1 MIARLLHPGNLTLSA
16 TALLLALLAASPSP
30 AQVPAPVPAPVT
42 PGSGGVVVP
51 SPSPARA
58 NQAGTDATPTTVTP
72 PALPSMPTPPGAE
85 MDRVV
90 ATVNGYL
97 ILDSDVDQER
107 RFAALLP
114 YGEAAGPYSREE
126 ALQRLI
132 NRELILQQ
140 ARLQPQDT
148 ITTAAAEADLDALRK
163 SIPNCKQFQC
173 ETQAGWDSFLA
184 TQGFTEASIV
194 RLWRQRME
202 VLAFIELRFRMGL
215 KVSPDEIAA
224 YYNKTLLPQ
233 YAALHATPAPLSAVS
248 NRIQQVLLE
257 QKVTSLLDDW
267 LESLRAQGS
276 VVVLHPGEVTP

>member
-1 MIARLLHPGNLTLSA
+1 MITRGFHPGILTLSA
-16 TALLLALLAASPSP
+16 TALLLAVFAVSPSRG
-30 AQVPAPVPAPVT
+30 QTPAPVAP
-42 PGSGGVVVP
+42 GHGGVVVP
-51 SPSPARA
+51 PPTPVPANRA
-58 NQAGTDATPTTVTP
+58 GSEATPTTVTP
-72 PALPSMPTPPGAE
+72 PALPSMPTPPGTE

-114 YGEAAGPYSREE
+114 YGEASGAYSREE

-140 ARLQPQDT
+140 ARLQPQDI
-148 ITTAAAEADLDALRK
+148 ITTAAAQADLDALRK
-163 SIPNCKQFQC
+163 SLPNCKQFQC
-173 ETQAGWDSFLA
+173 ETQAGWDRFLA
-184 TQGFTEASIV
+184 TEGFTEASIL

-248 NRIQQVLLE
+248 DRIQQVLLE

-276 VVVLHPGEVTP
+276 VVVLHPGEVAP

>member
-1 MIARLLHPGNLTLSA
+1 MIARLLHPGIPTLSA
-16 TALLLALLAASPSP
+16 TTLLLALLAASPSP
-30 AQVPAPVPAPVT
+30 AQVPAPVPVAP
-42 PGSGGVVVP
+42 GHGGVVVP
-51 SPSPARA
+51 PPTPTPTNRA
-58 NQAGTDATPTTVTP
+58 GSEAAPTTVTP

-114 YGEAAGPYSREE
+114 YGEASGIYSREE

-140 ARLQPQDT
+140 ARLQPQDI
-148 ITTAAAEADLDALRK
+148 ITTAAAAADLDALRK
-163 SIPNCKQFQC
+163 SLPNCKQFQC

-184 TQGFTEASIV
+184 TQGFTEDSIV

-233 YAALHATPAPLSAVS
+233 YAELHATPAPLSAVS
-248 NRIQQVLLE
+248 DRIQQVLLE

-276 VVVLHPGEVTP
+276 VVVLHPGEVAP